1 MRNQVGGFCFLC
13 ISGKILLFQAVY
25 NVLIFCGLSDC
36 ILSILYVNKSDMNL
50 IKFTEESPDE
60 ALCKAHFRAQREQEA
75 LTCRKCG
82 GTHQYWLEGKPWGK
96 GMIYTTS
103 KTL

>member
-1 MRNQVGGFCFLC
+1 M
-13 ISGKILLFQAVY
+13 
-25 NVLIFCGLSDC
+25 LIFCGLSDC

-60 ALCKAHFRAQREQEA
+60 ALCKAHFRAQREQEG

-103 KTL
+103 KETC